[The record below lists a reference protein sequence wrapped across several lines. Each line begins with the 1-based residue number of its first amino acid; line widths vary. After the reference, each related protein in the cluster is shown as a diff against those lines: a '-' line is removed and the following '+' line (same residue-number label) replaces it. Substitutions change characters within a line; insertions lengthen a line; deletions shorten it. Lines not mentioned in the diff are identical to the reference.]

1 MYFFKQLQQCG
12 CFCGYN
18 YFREMPD
25 WGSFFF
31 TSNLFRLDGKQQQ
44 LFPEL
49 KSKTA
54 EELDYRIWQVS
65 CE

>member
-1 MYFFKQLQQCG
+1 MAVFVDTIISEKCLTGVLFF
-12 CFCGYN
+12 
-18 YFREMPD
+18 
-25 WGSFFF
+25 S
-31 TSNLFRLDGKQQQ
+31 TSNLISLDGKQQQ